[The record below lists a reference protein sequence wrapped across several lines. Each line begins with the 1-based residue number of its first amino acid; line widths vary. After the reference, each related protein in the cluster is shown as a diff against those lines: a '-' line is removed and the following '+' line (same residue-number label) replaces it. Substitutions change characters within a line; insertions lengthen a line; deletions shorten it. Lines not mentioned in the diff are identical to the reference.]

1 MLDRLGSTK
10 ALLVNLALLQQQQ
23 PEGIKHRGERERW
36 PREPVQLVGALLAVL
51 RLCAL
56 MLGALLWGKDGRG
69 EAIPQG
75 RKKLLAA
82 HGFCLGYAC
91 LYQAM
96 GAIHPI

>member
-1 MLDRLGSTK
+1 M
-10 ALLVNLALLQQQQ
+10 
-23 PEGIKHRGERERW
+23 
-36 PREPVQLVGALLAVL
+36 QLVGALLAVL

-82 HGFCLGYAC
+82 RGFCLG
-91 LYQAM
+91 
-96 GAIHPI
+96 